1 VLALTALLATP
12 AVARRHGWSRLR
24 SVLRA
29 DLPRILLLA
38 ALISVSYGLVLTAYT
53 MAPVAYAGAVREVSI
68 VFAALA
74 GWLWLGEAVGRRR
87 TAGSLLLFLGI
98 VLISAAG

>member
-1 VLALTALLATP
+1 VRGATAGAACAP
-12 AVARRHGWSRLR
+12 SCAPICRV
-24 SVLRA
+24 
-29 DLPRILLLA
+29 LLLA

-87 TAGSLLLFLGI
+87 TVGSLLLFLGI